1 MKKRKH
7 RKENGVNHRT
17 KKNQNESVQNKSQQ
31 TEKKILFYFSYKIN
45 EQPKDNNLHT
55 STIISQKR

>member
-1 MKKRKH
+1 MNQYKT
-7 RKENGVNHRT
+7 NHNKQ
-17 KKNQNESVQNKSQQ
+17 KKNSF
-31 TEKKILFYFSYKIN
+31 LFSYKIN